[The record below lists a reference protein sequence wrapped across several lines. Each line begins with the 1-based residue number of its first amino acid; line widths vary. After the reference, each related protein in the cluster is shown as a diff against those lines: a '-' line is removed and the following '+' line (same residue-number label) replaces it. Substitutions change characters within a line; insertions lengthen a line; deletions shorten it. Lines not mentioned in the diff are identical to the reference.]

1 MKIIRDSQALIGM
14 LEGGELN
21 QEMSTKLTETLG
33 ELGAMSEDN
42 PKVVHKGNLTLK
54 LDFAVAN
61 GMVTINA
68 DITTKTPK
76 RARKSS
82 VYGSPRAAR
91 FRPSIPSST
100 TCFQARATSA
110 NARAPDPLSSSKR
123 KEK

>member
-68 DITTKTPK
+68 DITSKTPK

-82 VYGSPRAAR
+82 VYWERRAFDRASPAAR
-91 FRPSIPSST
+91 HVFRPARRQRTHARLIPSSALKGK
-100 TCFQARATSA
+100 Q
-110 NARAPDPLSSSKR
+110 ND
-123 KEK
+123 

>member
-1 MKIIRDSQALIGM
+1 MKIIRDGQALIGM

-33 ELGAMSEDN
+33 ELGAMSDDN

-82 VYGSPRAAR
+82 VYWVTESGSLSTEHPQQHDMFSGPRDVSER
-91 FRPSIPSST
+91 T
-100 TCFQARATSA
+100 RA
-110 NARAPDPLSSSKR
+110 
-123 KEK
+123 